1 MVLLFDVDINF
12 MGVNQYC
19 YEILVYLFLLNVK
32 YSSCFLVC
40 SVLNGGFFMSRGWG
54 MMDNKDSGKC
64 LVNGQLI

>member
-32 YSSCFLVC
+32 YSSCFLVY

-54 MMDNKDSGKC
+54 MMDNKDSGKW